1 MAVSELPN
9 AAAAGREPG
18 GPCPRA
24 DARPEATCQRLPPP
38 PAAGSRP
45 AGTRTP
51 RAGSAPRPSAL
62 ARQEPAGTRAEPG
75 PQPCPGEEAPGASR
89 GEAAAQSRP
98 GAFPSTQREER
109 QHKTGGGEQ
118 GGTGASRG
126 TEDEGAGGERPA
138 LPLCRVLPAVTSCQ
152 GRAEPVVSPSCPPLR
167 CFRKMV
173 RPKQNVSKLLGHF
186 TRCTAVCDRCL
197 RFRMI
202 TLIGARCLRFRMIA
216 LIGA

>member
-18 GPCPRA
+18 GPCPDA
-24 DARPEATCQRLPPP
+24 DACTEATCEWLPPP

-45 AGTRTP
+45 AGTGTP
-51 RAGSAPRPSAL
+51 RAGSAPRPPAL
-62 ARQEPAGTRAEPG
+62 ARQEPAGTRTEPG

-89 GEAAAQSRP
+89 GEAAAQSCPR
-98 GAFPSTQREER
+98 AFPSTQREEH

-126 TEDEGAGGERPA
+126 TEGEGAGGKRPA
-138 LPLCRVLPAVTSCQ
+138 PVLCPPRSRFVPGQNTEPAV
-152 GRAEPVVSPSCPPLR
+152 RPSCLPLR
-167 CFRKMV
+167 CFRKTV
-173 RPKQNVSKLLGHF
+173 RPEQNGFQISKLLWNF
-186 TRCTAVCDRCL
+186 ARCIAVCDRCL

-202 TLIGARCLRFRMIA
+202 TLIGA
-216 LIGA
+216 